1 MLDNN
6 IEPKID
12 SQWREVLND
21 EFNSEYFTQ
30 LKEFLVEEKTQNIVY
45 PNGKYIFNAFNYCPF
60 DQVKIVILGQDPYHS
75 YELIDEQPLPHAHGL
90 CFSISKEAKKI
101 PPSLKNI
108 FKELK
113 EDIGLPIPQHGNL
126 DHWAQQGI
134 LMLNATLTVRAHK
147 AGAHQKKGWEQF
159 TDAAIQQLSDKR
171 KGIVFILWGKFAQN
185 KESLIDQKKHFI
197 LKAAHPSPFSAHNG
211 FFGCQHFSKANE
223 LLEKQGLAKIDW

>member
-1 MLDNN
+1 MDNK
-6 IEPKID
+6 IEPEID
-12 SQWREVLND
+12 SQWKKVLSN
-21 EFNSEYFTQ
+21 EFNSEYFIQ
-30 LKEFLVEEKTQNIVY
+30 LKSFLVEEKKNNTVY
-45 PNGKYIFNAFNYCPF
+45 PSGKYIFNAFNYCPF
-60 DQVKIVILGQDPYHS
+60 DQVKVVILGQDPYHS
-75 YELIDEQPLPHAHGL
+75 FELINDQPLPHAHGL

-113 EDIGLPIPQHGNL
+113 EDLGLAIPQHGNL

-159 TDAAIQQLSDKR
+159 TNAAIQQLSDQR
-171 KGIVFILWGKFAQN
+171 KGIVFLLWGKFAQN
-185 KESLIDQKKHFI
+185 KEILIDEKKHFI

-211 FFGCQHFSKANE
+211 FFGCRHFSKANE
-223 LLEKQGLAKIDW
+223 LLEKQGLDKIDW